1 MAVFLTTDSLSL
13 WLKLEPLLGRKF
25 PVFFLGQQ
33 LRLYLLSAYY
43 VPGTMLSASHTLSHL
58 ILTYLN

>member
-1 MAVFLTTDSLSL
+1 MPVFLTTDSLSL
-13 WLKLEPLLGRKF
+13 WLKLEPLLGGKF

-33 LRLYLLSAYY
+33 LWLYLLSAYY
-43 VPGTMLSASHTLSHL
+43 VPGTMLSVSHTLSHL